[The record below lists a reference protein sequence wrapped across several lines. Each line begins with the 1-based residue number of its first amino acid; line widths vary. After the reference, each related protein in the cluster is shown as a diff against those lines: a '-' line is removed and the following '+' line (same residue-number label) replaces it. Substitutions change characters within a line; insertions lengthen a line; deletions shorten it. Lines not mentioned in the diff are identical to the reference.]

1 MTIELENYEA
11 EECIES
17 LGQSVRSI
25 KEVLKGVHP
34 AQELTINAL
43 QKVITTQ
50 MELAETL
57 QSRIWEAN

>member
-11 EECIES
+11 EECIEA
-17 LGQSVRSI
+17 LEQSVLSLN
-25 KEVLKGVHP
+25 EVLKNIHP
-34 AQELTINAL
+34 AQELAINAM

-50 MELAETL
+50 RVLVERL